1 MYIHTHL
8 YMYTVNYCVCTHSY
22 KGSILLS
29 IIHMCIHYSATWA
42 KQENRNIVPMHMR
55 MYIYMCICV
64 CICIYIY
71 YMCMCM
77 YIYSQYTIINWDD
90 VEWPPPVM
98 VCYWAQPL
106 SVWSV
111 SHPSCRTT
119 VPHPGN
125 ATYPNWLLTGH
136 WNALEF
142 GWMVMTFIEIWWTYI
157 YI

>member
-1 MYIHTHL
+1 MYIHTCTCTQLIIVFAHIHIKAQ
-8 YMYTVNYCVCTHSY
+8 YCQASYICAYITVLHELSRKTEIEFQCICVY
-22 KGSILLS
+22 VYI
-29 IIHMCIHYSATWA
+29 
-42 KQENRNIVPMHMR
+42 
-55 MYIYMCICV
+55 YIYMCICV
-64 CICIYIY
+64 YV
-71 YMCMCM
+71 
-77 YIYSQYTIINWDD
+77 YIYSQYTMINWDD
-90 VEWPPPVM
+90 VKWPSPIM

-111 SHPSCRTT
+111 SHPFCRTT

-157 YI
+157 YIYNVYKS